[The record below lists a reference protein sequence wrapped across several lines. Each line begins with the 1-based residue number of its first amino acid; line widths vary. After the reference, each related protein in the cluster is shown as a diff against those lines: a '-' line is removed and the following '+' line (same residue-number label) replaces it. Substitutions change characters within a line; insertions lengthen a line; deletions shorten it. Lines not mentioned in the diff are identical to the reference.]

1 MEYIVLGIGGVLAV
15 YLFDLVSLRKIL
27 YAKQV
32 TELMAVCLAV
42 YAHIMVCIRGER
54 LSLPFGLSYVGWPS
68 FGLASLALIYSLF
81 LEIPFKRTYV
91 TEGAGNQLVT
101 TGTYA
106 LVRHPWVLW
115 YALLLISL
123 ILISKHQLVLLAAPI
138 WLLMDVLHVWT
149 QDRFFFP
156 RMFPAYPRYQR
167 ETPMLIPNR
176 TSIARCLTT
185 FTEGWGLTNHLQT
198 GEEHGHDHRVTQPVH
213 VHVRDLLQ

>member
-1 MEYIVLGIGGVLAV
+1 MFLVA
-15 YLFDLVSLRKIL
+15 YLFDLVSLRKIP
-27 YAKQV
+27 YGKQAI
-32 TELMAVCLAV
+32 ELMAICLAV
-42 YAHIMVCIRGER
+42 YAHIMVCVRGER
-54 LSLPFGLSYVGWPS
+54 LSLPFGLSYVGWPL
-68 FGLASLALIYSLF
+68 FGLASLAMIYSLF

-91 TEGAGNQLVT
+91 AEGTGNKLVT

-123 ILISKHQLVLLAAPI
+123 ILISQRQLILLAAPI

-156 RMFPAYPRYQR
+156 RMFPDYPRYQR

-185 FTEGWGLTNHLQT
+185 FTEGWGLQITCKQ
-198 GEEHGHDHRVTQPVH
+198 EKYIVTTTF
-213 VHVRDLLQ
+213 DLLRQGNRRMKIQKVWRIH